1 MSPCAKQNLTT
12 LGILH
17 HQAENANHVRALSS
31 LRQRHRSTTS
41 RLHLATSQL
50 DDTRRDLEEQA
61 SAHVNLVK
69 AHDEAER
76 SLSSMMETIE
86 SLQTELEDAK
96 KDVEEGKK
104 VRSKLE
110 KVVSGLRE
118 RCDDKQKE
126 LDAWLREEKGKD
138 GEVSWR
144 DPWRV
149 GLCANRS
156 KKRLNA
162 TFCAS
167 QVDKEIRSLKLELRN
182 LRSELAARTE
192 EVSELETE
200 QERLRSTLHEKEKE
214 IRRGA
219 RAAGA
224 ADKVGELEEEVENVK
239 NRLASKEKELKR
251 AIRAGD
257 VKDEKIKELQV
268 SYAEDVWWGL
278 LAVRLT
284 GVAL

>member
-1 MSPCAKQNLTT
+1 MAVFRSREADLLMQLEDKDSLARTIEVCVFSAGWSRRCLTCAKRKLTT
-12 LGILH
+12 LGILRQP
-17 HQAENANHVRALSS
+17 QAENASHVRALSS

-41 RLHLATSQL
+41 RLYLATSQL

-104 VRSKLE
+104 VRSKLD

-144 DPWRV
+144 
-149 GLCANRS
+149 GS
-156 KKRLNA
+156 
-162 TFCAS
+162 
-167 QVDKEIRSLKLELRN
+167 
-182 LRSELAARTE
+182 
-192 EVSELETE
+192 
-200 QERLRSTLHEKEKE
+200 
-214 IRRGA
+214 RGGQID
-219 RAAGA
+219 R
-224 ADKVGELEEEVENVK
+224 K
-239 NRLASKEKELKR
+239 N
-251 AIRAGD
+251 G
-257 VKDEKIKELQV
+257 
-268 SYAEDVWWGL
+268 
-278 LAVRLT
+278 
-284 GVAL
+284 